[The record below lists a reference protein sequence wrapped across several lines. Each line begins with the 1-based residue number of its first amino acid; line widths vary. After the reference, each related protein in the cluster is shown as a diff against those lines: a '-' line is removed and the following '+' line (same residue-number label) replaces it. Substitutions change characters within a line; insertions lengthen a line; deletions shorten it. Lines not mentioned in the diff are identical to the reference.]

1 MRAFVIRP
9 STLLTACAVIGA
21 AFTPLACGTSNVAS
35 QVKPNAP
42 TANEAMGGAD
52 LDCKQG
58 SYAEPLVIDLPAD
71 KRVDL
76 ESQMNAGVAI
86 VRYDCNQMQVLKDCN
101 LAGKYAFAG
110 VSLKEQVISL
120 QNEDELKANLPFSSG
135 SVGGEIQ
142 TGSQLDLA
150 LIMIGK
156 RSTAAKVARPVL
168 EGSQCGDATHF
179 VRAATIGAFAM
190 KTGTKGR
197 VAAAVELFGAGTSGQ
212 SSADEKRANKDGDI
226 SSCKSSKPSSDAPP
240 DQCQSAIRVEL
251 VPIAA
256 ELPAA
261 KKDGEKKDGEK
272 KEDTAKKD
280 AKPLENPCG
289 AEGFVM
295 VGGKCSR
302 ADSGAAH
309 LCNPSDSDDCKAQ
322 CDKGDMGSCHNYAEA
337 VFANF
342 CNDPS
347 KKQVCDETNGAENDK
362 REAEAVG
369 YWRQACDKGD
379 IADACDQIGNYL
391 LTGFKLVKA
400 DKPVALAALDK
411 GCQLG
416 KADSCFLLGD
426 SYLKGDEGL
435 KKDTMKGLGLVD
447 RACKLGDQYSCQ
459 KLGEYYFK
467 GEYLSKDPA
476 RGYEFLGQFCAQ
488 GEWETCQELGEHLL
502 GIFDKYDAKMTG
514 VNPVK
519 EVPRAN
525 ELGRELLDRACSKGK
540 RDDAC
545 ARLGHVYYVEQ
556 KWELAR
562 KYLPTG
568 CKGDGDTCLRMAD
581 MELNGKGGPKDKASA
596 VEFWI
601 ASVDDKYMAQAAEAL
616 EKGDGLPKN
625 VERAAEL
632 WGKLCNSENKPAC
645 SNAKRLDKKVWLA
658 AIADDCSREDEW
670 SCSELKSADK
680 TRHREE
686 IDKLCG
692 GASEFGCKELKKLD
706 GAAAKKMVEANCSKE
721 KADKSDDDKDS
732 CKTLESIF

>member
-52 LDCKQG
+52 LNCKQG

-101 LAGKYAFAG
+101 LAGNYAFAG

-197 VAAAVELFGAGTSGQ
+197 VAAAVELFGAGTSGE

-240 DQCQSAIRVEL
+240 EQCQSAIRVEL

-261 KKDGEKKDGEK
+261 TKDGEKKDGEK
-272 KEDTAKKD
+272 QEDTAKKD
-280 AKPLENPCG
+280 AKPIENPCG

-347 KKQVCDETNGAENDK
+347 KKQICDETNGAENDK

-379 IADACDQIGNYL
+379 IAD
-391 LTGFKLVKA
+391 
-400 DKPVALAALDK
+400 
-411 GCQLG
+411 
-416 KADSCFLLGD
+416 
-426 SYLKGDEGL
+426 
-435 KKDTMKGLGLVD
+435 
-447 RACKLGDQYSCQ
+447 
-459 KLGEYYFK
+459 
-467 GEYLSKDPA
+467 
-476 RGYEFLGQFCAQ
+476 
-488 GEWETCQELGEHLL
+488 
-502 GIFDKYDAKMTG
+502 
-514 VNPVK
+514 
-519 EVPRAN
+519 
-525 ELGRELLDRACSKGK
+525 
-540 RDDAC
+540 
-545 ARLGHVYYVEQ
+545 
-556 KWELAR
+556 
-562 KYLPTG
+562 
-568 CKGDGDTCLRMAD
+568 
-581 MELNGKGGPKDKASA
+581 
-596 VEFWI
+596 
-601 ASVDDKYMAQAAEAL
+601 
-616 EKGDGLPKN
+616 
-625 VERAAEL
+625 
-632 WGKLCNSENKPAC
+632 
-645 SNAKRLDKKVWLA
+645 
-658 AIADDCSREDEW
+658 
-670 SCSELKSADK
+670 
-680 TRHREE
+680 
-686 IDKLCG
+686 
-692 GASEFGCKELKKLD
+692 
-706 GAAAKKMVEANCSKE
+706 
-721 KADKSDDDKDS
+721 
-732 CKTLESIF
+732 